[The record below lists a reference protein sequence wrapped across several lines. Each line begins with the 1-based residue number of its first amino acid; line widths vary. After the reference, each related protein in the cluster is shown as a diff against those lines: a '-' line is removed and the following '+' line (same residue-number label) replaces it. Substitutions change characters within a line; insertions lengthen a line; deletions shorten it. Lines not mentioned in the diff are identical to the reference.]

1 MASPDGYTNFIR
13 ANLAPGA
20 AEPPRGTTP
29 SQTFVDVF
37 ENFDISFVR
46 EAERSPPHKLEIYA
60 AGENT
65 PVLDSTARSTAVLS
79 PFMEAVLG
87 VWRTSLGMPPGE
99 LQRRIMGRYQDGSAA
114 VRTFGQEVVPLDPP
128 TSRQRR

>member
-37 ENFDISFVR
+37 ENFNISLVP
-46 EAERSPPHKLEIYA
+46 EAERSPPHKLVIVA

-65 PVLDSTARSTAVLS
+65 PVVDSTARSTAVLS
-79 PFMEAVLG
+79 PFMEAVLA
-87 VWRTSLGMPPGE
+87 VWRTSLGMPAGE
-99 LQRRIMGRYQDGSAA
+99 LGRRIAGRYQDGSAA